1 MIKETVFRTI
11 TTAVGTAAVE
21 SGEEREGSTPNSMSR
36 RALRAQEQGEWGHG
50 WKLAEKLQR

>member
-1 MIKETVFRTI
+1 MIKEPVFRTI
-11 TTAVGTAAVE
+11 TTAVRTAAVE

-50 WKLAEKLQR
+50 WKLAEK